1 MPAPAPQRQT
11 DEDRARDLV
20 GRLAAHDFA
29 GAVATF
35 DDQMSAALPVD
46 KLQGVWS
53 QIESQ
58 AGAFQRFESV
68 EVKPAGSGDTRVALV
83 KASFERAP
91 LLVRVVFRGSDRV
104 AGFFV
109 APGDT
114 AASWQPPP
122 YAKVDAFEERPVQIG
137 TSPALPG
144 TLTVPK
150 SGKSL
155 PVVVLVHGSGPNDRD
170 ETIGALKAFK
180 DLAFGLAS
188 RGIAVLRYD
197 KRTRMDPAAVVRTQ
211 KDEVEDAA
219 HAAVA
224 MVRTQEGV
232 DPSRVVLLGHSQGG
246 YLAPRIAKADPS
258 IKALVLLA
266 ASTRALEDSLVA
278 QLAYLATLDP
288 SDAKLASA
296 LEQAKRFKASVESP
310 SLKPDDAVAVPFA
323 SSTIPGSYF
332 LDVRDYHPEKIAA
345 ALGIPILVLQ
355 GERDYQVTVADDFGA
370 WKAALAH
377 KKNATLRA
385 YPGLNHAFATGDGPP
400 SPADYAKA
408 GHVDETV
415 VDDIAAWVTALK

>member
-1 MPAPAPQRQT
+1 VPPRRTLART

-20 GRLAAHDFA
+20 GKLVAHDFA

-35 DDQMSAALPVD
+35 DDQMTAALPLE

-53 QIESQ
+53 QVESQ
-58 AGAFQRFESV
+58 AGAFQRIESV
-68 EVKPAGSGDTRVALV
+68 EVKPTGSGDARLALV
-83 KASFERAP
+83 RASFEHAP
-91 LLVRVVFRGSDRV
+91 LLFRIAFRGSDRV
-104 AGFFV
+104 AGFFI

-114 AASWQPPP
+114 AAAWQPPT
-122 YAKVDAFEERPVQIG
+122 YAKLDAFEEKPVLLG
-137 TSPALPG
+137 ASPVLPG
-144 TLTVPK
+144 TLTMPK
-150 SGKSL
+150 GTKPV

-170 ETIGALKAFK
+170 ETIGALKVFK

-188 RGIAVLRYD
+188 RGVAVLRYD
-197 KRTRMDPAAVVRTQ
+197 KRTHVEPTATVRTQ

-224 MVRTQEGV
+224 MVQTQPGV
-232 DPSRVVLLGHSQGG
+232 DASRVVLVGHSQGG
-246 YLAPRIAKADPS
+246 YLAPRIAKADPA
-258 IKALVLLA
+258 IKGLVLLA

-278 QLAYLATLDP
+278 QLAYLTTLDP

-296 LEQAKRFKASVESP
+296 MEQAKHFKAVVESP

-332 LDVRDYHPEKIAA
+332 LDVRDYHPEKVAA
-345 ALGIPILVLQ
+345 ALGIPMLVLQ

-370 WKAALAH
+370 WNAALAH
-377 KKNATLRA
+377 KKNATLRT

-408 GHVDETV
+408 GHVDQSV
-415 VDDIAAWVTALK
+415 VDDIAAWVSALK